1 MIRSLWTAATGMQAQ
16 STNVDVIANNI
27 ANVNTI
33 GFKKSRID
41 FQDLLYDTLRAP
53 GVASSEST
61 EVPGGIQLGHGTRV
75 VAVTK
80 IFTPGEY
87 QNTKNQ
93 LDLAIVGDGFFK
105 ITTPDGETA
114 YSRAGNFSLNSEGQI
129 VTPDGFLLEPEITI
143 PIDTV
148 SISVGMDGTV
158 SVLQAGE
165 NQQTQVGT
173 IELARFVNP
182 SGLRSIGKNLFI
194 PSDASGD
201 EIAGT
206 AGTNGLGSV
215 EQGFVEMSNVSV
227 VDEMVDMITAQ
238 RAYELNSKIVQVS
251 DEMLSMANNVKR

>member
-33 GFKKSRID
+33 GFKKSRVD
-41 FQDLLYDTLRAP
+41 FQDLLYDTLRPP

-80 IFTPGEY
+80 MFTPGEY
-87 QNTKNQ
+87 QNTKNE

-114 YSRAGNFSLNSEGQI
+114 YSRAGNFSLNSEGQV
-129 VTPDGFLLEPEITI
+129 VTPDGFLLDPEVTI
-143 PIDTV
+143 PTDTV
-148 SISVGMDGTV
+148 SISVGMDGIV

-165 NQQTQVGT
+165 TQQTQVGT
-173 IELARFVNP
+173 IELVRFVNP
-182 SGLRSIGKNLFI
+182 SGLKSIGKNLFI

-206 AGTNGLGSV
+206 AGTNGLGSL
-215 EQGFVEMSNVSV
+215 EQGYVEMSNVSV

-251 DEMLSMANNVKR
+251 DEMLSIANNVKR